1 MSSNTPHFN
10 LQPGDLAD
18 LVADAYGYE
27 PAGHVVLAAFGTK
40 LSLFDIAYEQ
50 DPDTWPDLAADFIG
64 IVAHRL
70 RALGQ
75 DPREVLLLVY
85 AHPGDGP
92 EAIEKHTLLGRRLV
106 LACGN
111 HSLPVGGRQFATPTH
126 WWSLPGFMP
135 SDGPGLGSVRLRGA
149 ALAQAAAASSPADTR
164 RELMERAYIDFTDEL
179 SVHGRDGLLD
189 RLLLFVAD
197 LLAGGQDLEEL
208 PDQQLARL
216 LLATQNGTFRYRA
229 ALRFEPE
236 EVKRA
241 RRLWQRV
248 ADLCTGE
255 HAQYAAGPLTLLGIA
270 ALLDGDCQ
278 EASEHLR
285 RAVQSRPDAEDA
297 ASGLLCAEFAVLAH
311 RFGVPLDVP
320 DELRRHLR
328 ADRPL

>member
-1 MSSNTPHFN
+1 MSSNAPHFH

-18 LVADAYGYE
+18 LVADAYGHE
-27 PAGHVVLAAFGTK
+27 PAGRVVLVAFGTK

-50 DPDTWPDLAADFIG
+50 DPDTWPALAADFIG

-70 RALGQ
+70 RDLGQ
-75 DPREVLLLVY
+75 DPREVVLLVY

-111 HSLPVGGRQFATPTH
+111 HNLPVGGRQFATPTH

-135 SDGPGLGSVRLRGA
+135 SDGPGPGTVRLRGA
-149 ALAQAAAASSPADTR
+149 ALAQAAAASSPAGADGG
-164 RELMERAYIDFTDEL
+164 LMDQAYLDFTDEL
-179 SVHGRDGLLD
+179 LVHGRDDLLQL
-189 RLLLFVAD
+189 LLLFVVD
-197 LLAGGQDLEEL
+197 LLADGQDLEEL
-208 PDQQLARL
+208 ADQQLARL
-216 LLATQNGTFRYRA
+216 AFASQNGAFRHLA
-229 ALRFEPE
+229 ALRFEPQ

-255 HAQYAAGPLTLLGIA
+255 HARLVGGPLVLLGIA
-270 ALLDGDCQ
+270 ALLDGDC
-278 EASEHLR
+278 E
-285 RAVQSRPDAEDA
+285 A
-297 ASGLLCAEFAVLAH
+297 ASGHLGQAVEASPDSEDARAALLCAEFALIAQ

-320 DELRRHLR
+320 GELRRHLSG
-328 ADRPL
+328 D